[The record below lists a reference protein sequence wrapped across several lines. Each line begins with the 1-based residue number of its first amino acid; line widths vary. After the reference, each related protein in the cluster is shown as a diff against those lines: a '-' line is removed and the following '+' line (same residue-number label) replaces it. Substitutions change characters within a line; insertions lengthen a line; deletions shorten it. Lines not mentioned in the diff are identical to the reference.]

1 MGDEEHSH
9 SDEHRVMY
17 GIATSL
23 HCTLETNGTL
33 CGNDTGIKIKK
44 NIFCMFSLTSVTGE
58 LQMFV

>member
-1 MGDEEHSH
+1 MGDEEHGH
-9 SDEHRVMY
+9 SDEHRVTY

-44 NIFCMFSLTSVTGE
+44 IYFACFL
-58 LQMFV
+58 